1 MADHF
6 VRDVTNAKVHPGA
19 GGSAFRLHFEVVAA
33 QSKDRQSDGSSC
45 TLTMLRADAERLL
58 NQLHQVLNPP
68 SSNHLN

>member
-1 MADHF
+1 MVDHF
-6 VRDVTNAKVHPGA
+6 VHDVTNVKAHPGKD
-19 GGSAFRLHFEVVAA
+19 GSAFRLHFEVVAP

-58 NQLHQVLNPP
+58 DQLQRVLNPP